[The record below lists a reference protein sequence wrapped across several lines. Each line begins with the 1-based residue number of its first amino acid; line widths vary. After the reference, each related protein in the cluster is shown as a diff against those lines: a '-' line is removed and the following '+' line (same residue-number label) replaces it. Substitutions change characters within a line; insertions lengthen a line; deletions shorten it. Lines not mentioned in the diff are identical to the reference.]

1 MFKSLRLRRSVLDC
15 WLLQLLTAL
24 GFHFRLIDGNHDHR
38 WKVLCQQS
46 PIFLNAKTLSTINRS
61 CTRQSQCA
69 FPSEHTKLKKI
80 RAAEMHQT
88 ITQTWRSVIRLQRQP
103 NPRGRCASAS
113 SAALVF
119 SSGSWR
125 SSLQIA
131 PSFANWSDDGGWAG
145 GGRVWVGRGGKVPE
159 EPLAFTLAPLVQVV
173 LLVPLLACS
182 LVVVVLFQV
191 PHRWPAVLL
200 KVLLVLC
207 IRTICLRDGR
217 GCNVFQDEP

>member
-1 MFKSLRLRRSVLDC
+1 
-15 WLLQLLTAL
+15 
-24 GFHFRLIDGNHDHR
+24 
-38 WKVLCQQS
+38 
-46 PIFLNAKTLSTINRS
+46 
-61 CTRQSQCA
+61 
-69 FPSEHTKLKKI
+69 
-80 RAAEMHQT
+80 MHQP
-88 ITQTWRSVIRLQRQP
+88 ILQTWWSVIRLQRQP

-131 PSFANWSDDGGWAG
+131 PNFANWSDDSGWAG

-182 LVVVVLFQV
+182 LVVVVLLQV

-207 IRTICLRDGR
+207 IRTICLRDGK
-217 GCNVFQDEP
+217 GCNVFQDKPWHMLLHFTFSIWWLYYMHLLRLKSTLCIRLEKVLWEIRLSSTFRILLILY